1 MPLWGHTSGFIKIK
15 LDFLDRVS
23 TFLMVIYNDIVS
35 AEMKEYKFVENKCYL
50 CLSKKQLSRFCV
62 VACF

>member
-1 MPLWGHTSGFIKIK
+1 MK

-23 TFLMVIYNDIVS
+23 TFLVVIYTDIVS
-35 AEMKEYKFVENKCYL
+35 AEMKEYRFLENKRYL

-62 VACF
+62 LACF